1 MVVYLYKKYKIYL
14 LDIVMTA
21 QIKINQKYRTIV
33 MLQKALHPQ
42 IKWQITLMA
51 KKKLIKS
58 LKIFE

>member
-1 MVVYLYKKYKIYL
+1 
-14 LDIVMTA
+14 MTA

>member
-42 IKWQITLMA
+42 IK
-51 KKKLIKS
+51 
-58 LKIFE
+58 